1 VDAFVHHF
9 SASGVETY
17 WFVPPLVMFVVSS
30 LASMGGLSGAFI
42 LLPFQMSVLGY
53 TTPGVSATNLVYNV
67 VAIPLGVY
75 RHIREGRLAWP
86 LFTLLV
92 LGTVPGMF
100 AGYYIRVT
108 YLPDPGHFQLF
119 VGLVL
124 GYMGVRTLYGAV
136 ADLRTRRAADGAQR
150 PSPGG
155 SITGGR
161 LTLSEAAIDFQGQ
174 THRFAPAPVF
184 LLSLIVGVVGG
195 TYGIG
200 GGAVMAPYCI
210 AVLHLPVGVVSG
222 AALLSTWVSS
232 LAAALCYAYVPVGG
246 APNASPDWLLGGL
259 FGLGGMA
266 GIYVGARLQQR
277 VPTVVIK
284 FIVAL
289 AILFIAVRYTWP
301 SAAQL
306 LG

>member
-1 VDAFVHHF
+1 MDAFVHHF

-30 LASMGGLSGAFI
+30 LTSMGGLSGAFV

-75 RHIREGRLAWP
+75 RHVREGRLAWP

-100 AGYYIRVT
+100 VGYYIRVT
-108 YLPDPGHFQLF
+108 YLPDPRHFQLF

-124 GYMGVRTLYGAV
+124 GYMGVRTLHSAA
-136 ADLRTRRAADGAQR
+136 ADLRTGRAADGGER
-150 PSPGG
+150 PSPRGG
-155 SITGGR
+155 ITGGR

-174 THRFAPAPVF
+174 THRFATAPVF
-184 LLSLIVGVVGG
+184 LLSILVGVVGG
-195 TYGIG
+195 AYGIG

-210 AVLHLPVGVVSG
+210 SVLNLPVQVVSG
-222 AALLSTWVSS
+222 ATLLSTWVAS
-232 LAAALCYAYVPVGG
+232 LAAALCYAYVPVSG

-259 FGLGGMA
+259 FGLGGIA
-266 GIYVGARLQQR
+266 GIYVGARLQQW

-284 FIVAL
+284 LIVGL

-301 SAAQL
+301 TVARL
-306 LG
+306 LS